1 MITAVSIVR
10 MPQMMAEQWKKSF
23 LHVPDGVFY
32 GIMGL
37 TVVANLYMVYLSA
50 KGLTPKILM
59 INVVFLAFCAVY
71 AVVRYNSGKV
81 NLGSVKS
88 CLLYT
93 SRCV

>member
-1 MITAVSIVR
+1 
-10 MPQMMAEQWKKSF
+10 
-23 LHVPDGVFY
+23 
-32 GIMGL
+32 
-37 TVVANLYMVYLSA
+37 MVYLSA

-88 CLLYT
+88 MNLEIQKEN
-93 SRCV
+93 